1 MKSRLR
7 KLIELPAADRR
18 LLESAIVAVIKART
32 TVTFVSV
39 RKILQPVTPW
49 TEAVLPEIVAEKIGW
64 AVETA
69 GRIVPT
75 GNNCLVKAIAAREML
90 ARRGVGSR
98 LRLGIAKN
106 SPDILLGHA
115 WLECGD
121 RIVTGEGEYRRYAA
135 MPVGEPYAEG
145 TGFAG
150 ADGVAP
156 ASSSVKNP

>member
-1 MKSRLR
+1 MRDTPHTTG
-7 KLIELPAADRR
+7 PARQNASTGGSNCVDGRR
-18 LLESAIVAVIKART
+18 HVV
-32 TVTFVSV
+32 FVSV

-49 TEAVLPEIVAEKIGW
+49 AEAVFPEIIAEKIGW